1 MNEEIEITIEKEH
14 ILRRVKECHYF
25 NNLATMECII
35 DFEERGMDNFTRQY
49 LQKTSSEQEALR
61 PHLEAAKKFI
71 NELKEYRDDLKIKNF
86 ISSLGANAD
95 GFNLFMLQ
103 FREKLIADIKSD
115 LKGELNAKTI

>member
-1 MNEEIEITIEKEH
+1 MNEVITIEIEKEH
-14 ILRRVKECHYF
+14 ILRRVKECHHH
-25 NNLATMECII
+25 NNLVAVECII
-35 DFEERGMDNFTRQY
+35 DFEERAIDNFTEEYR
-49 LQKTSSEQEALR
+49 QKTSSEQEALR

-103 FREKLIADIKSD
+103 FREKLIAD
-115 LKGELNAKTI
+115 LKGDLNAKTI

>member
-14 ILRRVKECHYF
+14 ILQRVRECHHF
-25 NNLATMECII
+25 NNLVAIECII
-35 DFEERGMDNFTRQY
+35 DFEEREMENFVQQY

-61 PHLEAAKKFI
+61 PHLEAIQKFI

-115 LKGELNAKTI
+115 LKGELNGKTI